1 MSALKNIKYIQNLIK
16 LPFLFFV
23 FLRNTSKQK
32 RFLRE
37 TLSEVI
43 EESKAQNDK
52 SLDEDDYRKIHL
64 YGYAVPAMLGE
75 AYCTLRNRKLSVK
88 ERECITFLGSITGL
102 FDDMFDKNE
111 LPDLYIKSLIIN
123 SESAIGNNS
132 NEKLFLNL
140 YNKALEISENRES
153 LIDNFLAVFDAQI
166 LSRKQKNNEIDINEV
181 EQITFEKGGSS
192 MLMYRNSL
200 NNKIDDVEKLMIY
213 KLGGIG
219 QLENDIFDIY
229 KDYTEGIKTL
239 ATSAEKI
246 NQLRQKYL
254 SLIAEVQDILKKTD
268 FKPEAKEKFS
278 RIISLVMSRGL
289 VCLDCLE
296 KNEKKTDGA
305 FKIENYERKDLICN
319 MESIKSFVKLI
330 HYSAKQIL

>member
-1 MSALKNIKYIQNLIK
+1 MSALKNIKYFQNLIK
-16 LPFLFFV
+16 LPFLFLV
-23 FLRNTSKQK
+23 FLRNSAKQK

-37 TLSEVI
+37 TIFEAI
-43 EESKAQNDK
+43 NESKMHNDK
-52 SLDEDDYRKIHL
+52 SLDKDDYRKIQL

-75 AYCTLRNRKLSVK
+75 AYCTLRNKK
-88 ERECITFLGSITGL
+88 MTINERMCITFLGPITGL

-123 SESAIGNNS
+123 SKSVIGNNTK
-132 NEKLFLNL
+132 EKLFLNL

-166 LSRKQKNNEIDINEV
+166 LSRKQKNNGTNSIEIEN
-181 EQITFEKGGSS
+181 ITFQKGGSS
-192 MLMYRNSL
+192 MLMYRSSL
-200 NNKIDDVEKLMIY
+200 NNKINDSENWMIY
-213 KLGGIG
+213 KLGAIG

-239 ATSAEKI
+239 ATLSDNI

-254 SLIAEVQDILKKTD
+254 ILMTEVYNAVEKTNYQ
-268 FKPEAKEKFS
+268 KRAKRKFQ

-289 VCLDCLE
+289 VCLNCLE
-296 KNEKKTDGA
+296 KNEKKTDGT
-305 FKIENYERKDLICN
+305 FKIEKYERNDLICN
-319 MESIKSFVKLI
+319 MESFRSFTKLI